1 MINSVLS
8 IHFIEFLEN
17 IIESLNYKKKEGW
30 SQGLTKTVTTESSFS
45 PPPTYPYCPNRHI
58 ECIFPL
64 RNSRVKE
71 KNFHK

>member
-45 PPPTYPYCPNRHI
+45 PPTRPYCLN
-58 ECIFPL
+58 EPL
-64 RNSRVKE
+64 NMYISVE
-71 KNFHK
+71 E

>member
-45 PPPTYPYCPNRHI
+45 SPPPPTPIAQTAPQNVYFR
-58 ECIFPL
+58 
-64 RNSRVKE
+64 
-71 KNFHK
+71 